1 MNKSNFISAIA
12 QPEQIDLSQVDQ
24 LKALVNQF
32 PYCTTAQILL
42 AKGLHNLEDISFEKQ
57 LRVSAAYAIDRTVLH
72 HLILERPASKISTYA
87 KGEKT
92 AEIDTEAVVEQPTND
107 HTDQAEEEVQV
118 STVMVIKEDE
128 VLEAKKETVEE
139 DKEQEKTDEAVS
151 DPFLEREILSA
162 AIHNTYFL
170 EADEAIEEAE
180 NTTTESEDVFIEQ
193 DSTPNFDESSEYSFS
208 EWLKLMDSSSASTQ
222 PREEKSQEPK
232 KANKEL
238 INKFITTDPQI
249 KPKKEFY
256 SASNMAR
263 LSVKENDDLV
273 TETLANIYAQQGN
286 IEKAISAY
294 EKLALK
300 YPEKR
305 IYFANLI
312 HKLGESP
319 KK

>member
-24 LKALVNQF
+24 LKALVAQF

-57 LRVSAAYAIDRTVLH
+57 LRVSAAYAIDRAVLH
-72 HLILERPASKISTYA
+72 HLILERQAPKVT
-87 KGEKT
+87 
-92 AEIDTEAVVEQPTND
+92 TEAAVEEASEENTTVVAELPLKEHTKHVSEEAQTSTPEVIEQDEIPV
-107 HTDQAEEEVQV
+107 AE
-118 STVMVIKEDE
+118 
-128 VLEAKKETVEE
+128 KETADTVNEPEQTEE
-139 DKEQEKTDEAVS
+139 AN

-170 EADEAIEEAE
+170 EANDVDEEVEKTENLSNQEA
-180 NTTTESEDVFIEQ
+180 VEQ
-193 DSTPNFDESSEYSFS
+193 PSVPTLDESNEHSFS
-208 EWLKLMDSSSASTQ
+208 EWLKLMDGSSASTL
-222 PREEKSQEPK
+222 PKEEKSEKPK

-286 IEKAISAY
+286 IEKAIAAY

-312 HKLGESP
+312 HKLGEEP